1 MKSILLA
8 TIFISSASM
17 VKAQTPTPDLDAGSL
32 DRLDSQSIQQL
43 ERQPIQQPGVFSN
56 PNNSSRQFFQQDRDN
71 LYFLNESEPIL
82 QIDDENEAADSS
94 RETEE
99 DRIQLNEK
107 DR

>member
-1 MKSILLA
+1 MKSILLV
-8 TIFISSASM
+8 TTVFISLASM

-32 DRLDSQSIQQL
+32 DRLN
-43 ERQPIQQPGVFSN
+43 RQPIQQPGVFSN

-82 QIDDENEAADSS
+82 QIDEENEAANSS
-94 RETEE
+94 QEAEE
-99 DRIQLNEK
+99 DRIQELNEK